1 MASQQK
7 YPHLACLHRDEGHE
21 NSDAC
26 LCPNHFAE
34 LNRKLLMETCPMA
47 NLGDESAIFWRRTT
61 LSFVRTIVP
70 SVGRFYGTRAVIIH
84 QPNQSIGWSNNG
96 SRPRNHC
103 QLTFLLSGK
112 IQG

>member
-47 NLGDESAIFWRRTT
+47 NLGDESAIFWRADN
-61 LSFVRTIVP
+61 
-70 SVGRFYGTRAVIIH
+70 AVFCAHNCALCWKILWDTCSH
-84 QPNQSIGWSNNG
+84 YSSTKSIN
-96 SRPRNHC
+96 RMV
-103 QLTFLLSGK
+103 Q
-112 IQG
+112 